1 MNRRVVVTGTGAVT
15 PVGNDVQTYWKN
27 LLAGECGINIIQ
39 SFPTDD
45 LPVRIAGE
53 VKDFNPADYEIEPA
67 FARKQDKFTIYAVAA
82 AWQAVRQAGLKSG
95 EEGNIDPFRY
105 GVYVGSGI
113 GGFTTQVRETEKL
126 LNEGPK
132 WVSPL
137 FIPTMIANIAA
148 GNIAIRN
155 QACGPCLPV
164 VTACATSTHAIGEA
178 YRAIKHGYADAI
190 IAGGSEAAVIPL
202 GIAGF
207 ANAKALS
214 RSEDPKYAS
223 LPFNKNRGGF
233 VMAEGAAMLVLE
245 EYEHAKAR
253 GAEIIAEV
261 CGYGNTCDAHHV
273 TAPRPDGVTQAAAI
287 RQALDEAGYNSEDV
301 LYINAHGTGTAL
313 NDTSETAAFKLALGE
328 DAYKAHISS
337 VKGTVGHMLGAAG
350 AVEAVATVL
359 ALKEGIVPP
368 TANLDEVDPE
378 CDLDYTPCKAVKADL
393 TIGISDSLGFGGH
406 NGCVAF
412 RKYTEQ

>member
-1 MNRRVVVTGTGAVT
+1 MNRRVVVTGMGVIT

-27 LLAGECGINIIQ
+27 LLDGVCGIDFITSI
-39 SFPTDD
+39 PTDD
-45 LPVRIAGE
+45 LPVKIAGE
-53 VKDFNPADYEIEPA
+53 VKDFNPADYGIEPP
-67 FARKQDKFTIYAVAA
+67 FARKQDKFTVYAVAA
-82 AWQAVRQAGLKSG
+82 SWQAVRQSGLNSG
-95 EEGNIDPFRY
+95 EDGNIDPYRL

-113 GGFTTQVRETEKL
+113 GGFATQVRETEKL
-126 LNEGPK
+126 IKEGAK

-137 FIPTMIANIAA
+137 FIPTMISNIAA

-155 QACGPCLPV
+155 NACGPCLPV

-178 YRAIKHGYADAI
+178 YRAIKHGYADAVI
-190 IAGGSEAAVIPL
+190 TGGSEAAIIPL

-223 LPFNKNRGGF
+223 LPFNRNRGGF

-245 EYEHAKAR
+245 EYERAVAR
-253 GAEIIAEV
+253 GAEILAEV

-273 TAPRPDGVTQAAAI
+273 TAPRPDGLTQAAAI
-287 RQALDEAGYNSEDV
+287 RQALDEAGYDSDDI

-313 NDTSETAAFKLALGE
+313 NDVSETAAFKIALGE

-337 VKGTVGHMLGAAG
+337 TKGSTGHLLGAAG
-350 AVEAVATVL
+350 AAEAVAAIL
-359 ALKEGIVPP
+359 ALRDGIVPP
-368 TANLDEVDPE
+368 TANLDETDPE
-378 CDLDYTPCKAVKADL
+378 CDLDYTPNRAVKADL
-393 TIGISDSLGFGGH
+393 TIAISDSLGFGGH

-412 RKYTEQ
+412 RKYNN